1 MARWITFWQ
10 GFGKCLFY
18 FTSFSPQTCSDIL
31 SSQNL
36 ICVFNLCFWS
46 QNRNVAS
53 STSKKIFQRLLGTI
67 GVFQRTSWKVSKRE
81 FNICANP
88 SSAACAT
95 FDNRPKPTLALISHS
110 IVSIQ
115 SELTRVE
122 LRNWPILKDFLTNF
136 HYICSDLKQCTN
148 MFKNQSIDV

>member
-95 FDNRPKPTLALISHS
+95 FDNRPTNSGSHLAFDRLHS
-110 IVSIQ
+110 IGAHKGWVTQLADSKRFSYKFPLYLLRFKAMHQYVQKSIN
-115 SELTRVE
+115 V
-122 LRNWPILKDFLTNF
+122 
-136 HYICSDLKQCTN
+136 
-148 MFKNQSIDV
+148 